1 MTARLWCW
9 SDIVSPQA
17 VEAAM
22 ADEERRARHKRLA
35 SNDLATGDDGRRPVA
50 A

>member
-1 MTARLWCW
+1 MTSQLWCW
-9 SDIVSPQA
+9 SDIVSPQL

-22 ADEERRARHKRLA
+22 ADEERRARQKRKA
-35 SNDLATGDDGRRPVA
+35 SNDPIEDENEHRPVA